1 MQTKQFHGILTFD
14 YSMWF
19 DKHIAVLEVSDV
31 LQCRAHVTFH
41 FSISPTKKSA
51 SPSFSLCN
59 LCQLLYK
66 TLPLNVFLIN
76 NANGSLNSPKIEFRP
91 K

>member
-31 LQCRAHVTFH
+31 PQCRAHVTFH
-41 FSISPTKKSA
+41 FSISPTKKIA
-51 SPSFSLCN
+51 PVRHLVYVICVN
-59 LCQLLYK
+59 CCAKLYH
-66 TLPLNVFLIN
+66 
-76 NANGSLNSPKIEFRP
+76 
-91 K
+91 